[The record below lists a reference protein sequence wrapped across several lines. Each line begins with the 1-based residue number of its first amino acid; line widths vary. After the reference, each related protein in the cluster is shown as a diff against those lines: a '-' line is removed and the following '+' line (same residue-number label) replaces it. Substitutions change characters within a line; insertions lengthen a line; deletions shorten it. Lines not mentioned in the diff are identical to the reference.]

1 MPHVVLLGD
10 SIFDN
15 GVYVRPG
22 EPDVARQVQ
31 AVLPSGWQATLAARD
46 GAVIADV
53 PRQLA
58 RLPGDASHL
67 VLSVG
72 GNDALSEISIL
83 NVPVQTVGG
92 ALDRLAAVVARFEE
106 RYAALLEQVLRQ
118 GLPVTV
124 CTIYNGWFEEAAMQ
138 RRARTALALFNDA
151 ILRTAFAARVGVIEL
166 RRICTDAEDYANPI
180 EPSARGGAKMAQVIV
195 RVVTG
200 RDAAEGTAVYP

>member
-15 GVYVRPG
+15 GAYVSPG
-22 EPDVARQVQ
+22 EPDVLRQVQ
-31 AVLPSGWQATLAARD
+31 AALPSGWQTTLAARD
-46 GAVIADV
+46 GAVLADV
-53 PRQLA
+53 PRQLS
-58 RLPGDASHL
+58 RLPGDATHL

-106 RYAALLEQVLRQ
+106 RYAALLEQALRR

-124 CTIYNGWFEEAAMQ
+124 CTIYNGWFEDAAMQ

-151 ILRTAFAARVGVIEL
+151 ILRTAFAARVRVIEL
-166 RRICTDAEDYANPI
+166 RHVRTDAEDYANPI
-180 EPSARGGAKMAQVIV
+180 EPSARGGARMAQVIA
-195 RVVTG
+195 RGVTEPTVT
-200 RDAAEGTAVYP
+200 RCAAVYS